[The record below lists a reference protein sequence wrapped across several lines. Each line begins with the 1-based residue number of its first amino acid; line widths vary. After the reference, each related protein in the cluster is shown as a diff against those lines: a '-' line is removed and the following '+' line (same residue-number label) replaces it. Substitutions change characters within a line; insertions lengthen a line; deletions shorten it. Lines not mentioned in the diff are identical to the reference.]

1 MAVLALFVDCRTH
14 KVHHR
19 HPRNLDRCLERQEDS
34 LVCTVFGREGQQ
46 VLAVEGD
53 GAVCHFIG
61 GMAHK
66 DIAQRT
72 LSGTVLTHEGVHLA
86 VADGEIDA
94 FQYLFAIDA
103 GMQVFYL

>member
-1 MAVLALFVDCRTH
+1 MILALFVDCRTH

-46 VLAVEGD
+46 VLAVEGH
-53 GAVCHFIG
+53 CSPRHFVG
-61 GMAHK
+61 RMSHQHV
-66 DIAQRT
+66 AQRA
-72 LSGTVLTHEGVHLA
+72 LSGTVLSHQGMYLA
-86 VADGEIDA
+86 VADGEVDA

-103 GMQVFYL
+103 GMQVFDF